1 MNDEEWIADVC
12 TLVRESVRKRL
23 GQLSLR
29 EMASLDRVEALVRAL
44 LSALAVGPRRRS
56 AFGPTVVTTCRVR
69 GGPRT
74 SRARATLRFIIDE
87 GDWLRF
93 RADYLSHAASTFE
106 PKLALR
112 LERAKNEGR
121 LSDAQ
126 VDAIL
131 GRQTTKQG
139 KAA

>member
-1 MNDEEWIADVC
+1 MPGAW
-12 TLVRESVRKRL
+12 
-23 GQLSLR
+23 
-29 EMASLDRVEALVRAL
+29 
-44 LSALAVGPRRRS
+44 RS
-56 AFGPTVVTTCRVR
+56 ENLEGK
-69 GGPRT
+69 
-74 SRARATLRFIIDE
+74 ATLRFIIDE

-121 LSDAQ
+121 LSEAQ